1 MKHYKSP
8 EFVPAVSSPK
18 VFLAGSIEEGTA
30 EHWQDRVADLLSDVD
45 ITILNPRRD
54 AWDPSWIQSIENPEF
69 KKQVEWELNGMD
81 MADYIIFYFDPKTK
95 SPVTMLELGLH
106 AKEGKCLMIC
116 PDGFW
121 RKGNVDIICERMA
134 IPTFDSLEHV
144 TNYLKTV
151 VSVTPSLNINEVSNA
166 H

>member
-1 MKHYKSP
+1 MMQFKAP
-8 EFVPAVSSPK
+8 EVIPTVTFPK

-30 EHWQDRVADLLSDVD
+30 ERWQDHVVRLLDSVD

-54 AWDPSWIQSIENPEF
+54 AWDPTWVQSIQNLEF

-81 MADYIIFYFDPKTK
+81 MADYIIFYFDPNTK

-106 AKEGKCLMIC
+106 ATQGKCLMVC

-121 RKGNVDIICERMA
+121 RKGNIDIICERNA
-134 IPTFDSLEHV
+134 IPQFETLEACTDYLRTQV
-144 TNYLKTV
+144 TQ
-151 VSVTPSLNINEVSNA
+151 
-166 H
+166 